1 MGCKMNTQKLI
12 ITDPCY
18 LLDSEEWAEC
28 CRVLGDDET
37 ETQTAFLKK
46 VEEKLKQKSNIQQ
59 VVGVANSPDGDGSY
73 FVEPLNGTKAREFEF
88 WIDSG
93 TWCVCVV
100 DNFNIPEHFSDDG
113 VARIEIENSGNLCV
127 KKYENMPKSGYY
139 IVSGS
144 QDIAVIDFDAELDED
159 DWEDDWEDDLD
170 DDD

>member
-1 MGCKMNTQKLI
+1 MNINMNEVAKKLI

-28 CRVLGDDET
+28 CRVFGDDKS

-46 VEEKLKQKSNIQQ
+46 VEEKLTQKSNINQ
-59 VVGVANSPDGDGSY
+59 VVGVANSPDGDGSF
-73 FVEPLNGTKAREFEF
+73 FVEPLNGTKAHNFEF

-100 DNFNIPEHFSDDG
+100 DSFNIPEFFSDDG
-113 VARIEIENSGNLCV
+113 VAKIEIENGDNLFITR
-127 KKYENMPKSGYY
+127 YENMPKSRYY
-139 IVSGS
+139 IKSGS
-144 QDIAVIDFDAELDED
+144 QDIAVIDFDAELDDDED
-159 DWEDDWEDDLD
+159 DWEADLD